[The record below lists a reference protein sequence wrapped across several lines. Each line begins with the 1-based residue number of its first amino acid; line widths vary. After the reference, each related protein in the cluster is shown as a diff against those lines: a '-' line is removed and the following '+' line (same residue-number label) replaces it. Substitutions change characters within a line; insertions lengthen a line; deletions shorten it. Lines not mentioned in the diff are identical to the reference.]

1 LKISSALTFRYTWD
15 LVGDPAGEE
24 SAMTEEPEQAL
35 NRLERRK
42 ARTRA
47 SLVRAAQGFIAAGR
61 TNVPIQEITQA
72 ADVGMGSFY
81 NHFET
86 KEELFDAAVEDALD
100 AFGATL
106 DRLTADI
113 DDPAQ
118 VFAQSFRLT
127 GRLHRRRPDLSK
139 VLLHNG
145 LALTGSDKGLAPR
158 ARRDIEAAARAGRF
172 TVRDPELALAIVA
185 GAALCLGQLLH
196 DHPERDDAQAAD
208 QVTEDLLRMLG
219 VDADEA
225 HDISRRPLPNLDA
238 LPQGD
243 TGRVERLSRS
253 TAGGRRSW
261 PPGSIHAR
269 SPLRPDSPA
278 QWPRRR
284 QHSDAQLGRQSQV
297 RLQRDGAIAQLVGGG
312 WATRPTPRCAP
323 RLSRRPLPQRGIR
336 RAAGDGR
343 DRIDPV
349 GQYGSAHQNQDPTVA
364 TNLPEDSRPVR
375 ADFLAGVFHLG
386 RVGGWRE

>member
-1 LKISSALTFRYTWD
+1 MSDDIISHEHSVSQEVFEDFFSVDVSLCLG

-24 SAMTEEPEQAL
+24 SAMTEEREEAL

-61 TNVPIQEITQA
+61 MNVPILEITEA

-100 AFGATL
+100 AFGAVM
-106 DRLTADI
+106 DRLTVGI

-139 VLLHNG
+139 VLLHHG
-145 LALTGSDKGLAPR
+145 LALVSSDKGLAPR

-172 TVRDPELALAIVA
+172 TVRDLDLALAIVA
-185 GAALCLGQLLH
+185 GAALCLGQLIH
-196 DHPERDDAQAAD
+196 DHPERDDAEATD

-219 VDADEA
+219 VAADEA
-225 HDISRRPLPNLDA
+225 HDISRRPLPDPND
-238 LPQGD
+238 LPQHD
-243 TGRVERLSRS
+243 T
-253 TAGGRRSW
+253 
-261 PPGSIHAR
+261 
-269 SPLRPDSPA
+269 
-278 QWPRRR
+278 
-284 QHSDAQLGRQSQV
+284 
-297 RLQRDGAIAQLVGGG
+297 
-312 WATRPTPRCAP
+312 
-323 RLSRRPLPQRGIR
+323 
-336 RAAGDGR
+336 AA
-343 DRIDPV
+343 
-349 GQYGSAHQNQDPTVA
+349 
-364 TNLPEDSRPVR
+364 
-375 ADFLAGVFHLG
+375 
-386 RVGGWRE
+386 